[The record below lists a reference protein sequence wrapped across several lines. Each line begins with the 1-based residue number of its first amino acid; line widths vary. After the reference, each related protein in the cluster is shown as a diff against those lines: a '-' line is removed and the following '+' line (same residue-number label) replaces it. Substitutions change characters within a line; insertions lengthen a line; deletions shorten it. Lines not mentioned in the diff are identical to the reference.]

1 MLLHTNRCRQHT
13 RETVV
18 LLTIIEKI
26 YYQNRGAAHPTT
38 SIILS
43 FPNLL
48 YEFNQ
53 GFEQAVLEVQHPL
66 CLEVTRVVQSLS
78 Q

>member
-18 LLTIIEKI
+18 ILTIIEKI
-26 YYQNRGAAHPTT
+26 YYQNRGAAHPPT

-43 FPNLL
+43 FADLL

-53 GFEQAVLEVQHPL
+53 GFELAGLEVHHPL
-66 CLEVTRVVQSLS
+66 GLEVTGVVQSFP

>member
-18 LLTIIEKI
+18 LLTIIEKM
-26 YYQNRGAAHPTT
+26 YYQNRRAAHPTT

-43 FPNLL
+43 FTNLL
-48 YEFNQ
+48 KDLIKGLNGQFWKFNIP
-53 GFEQAVLEVQHPL
+53 FA
-66 CLEVTRVVQSLS
+66 
-78 Q
+78 

>member
-38 SIILS
+38 SIILLPIY
-43 FPNLL
+43 FMNLIKGL
-48 YEFNQ
+48 NWQFWKFNIP
-53 GFEQAVLEVQHPL
+53 FV
-66 CLEVTRVVQSLS
+66 
-78 Q
+78 

>member
-13 RETVV
+13 GETVV

-38 SIILS
+38 RVVRS
-43 FPNLL
+43 FTKLL

-53 GFEQAVLEVQHPL
+53 GFKQAVLEVKYPL
-66 CLEVTRVVQSLS
+66 CLELTRVVQSL
-78 Q
+78 